1 MVGEEVIDELSR
13 MELLPTVLS
22 DDADFGPDNGADLL
36 PTKLSDILGG
46 KTGATFPDGD
56 SKFCVE
62 SSHLQPVAVHLWYI
76 DWVTFAQP
84 FKGR

>member
-1 MVGEEVIDELSR
+1 MVQG
-13 MELLPTVLS
+13 
-22 DDADFGPDNGADLL
+22 DDTAFGPGNGAVLL

-62 SSHLQPVAVHLWYI
+62 STHLQPVAVHL
-76 DWVTFAQP
+76 
-84 FKGR
+84 

>member
-13 MELLPTVLS
+13 MELLPMVQG
-22 DDADFGPDNGADLL
+22 DDTAFGPGIGAVLL

-62 SSHLQPVAVHLWYI
+62 STHLQPVAVHL
-76 DWVTFAQP
+76 
-84 FKGR
+84 